1 VRGHD
6 SSRKKTRT
14 NDKQRHDLMGVRCS
28 QGQRLRKRATAAGQ
42 SNDAAIIEKH
52 KETSKPRNKHE
63 VLRKIMLATR
73 TAQEGS
79 FAPCACIVKVLLVTT
94 TSTGDGL
101 RAAVG
106 GRRQAAGDTTRT
118 E

>member
-1 VRGHD
+1 
-6 SSRKKTRT
+6 
-14 NDKQRHDLMGVRCS
+14 M
-28 QGQRLRKRATAAGQ
+28 RATAAGQ
-42 SNDAAIIEKH
+42 TNDAAKIEKH
-52 KETSKPRNKHE
+52 MRQANRATKRE
-63 VLRKIMLATR
+63 VLRKITLATR

-79 FAPCACIVKVLLVTT
+79 FAPCACIVRVLLVTT